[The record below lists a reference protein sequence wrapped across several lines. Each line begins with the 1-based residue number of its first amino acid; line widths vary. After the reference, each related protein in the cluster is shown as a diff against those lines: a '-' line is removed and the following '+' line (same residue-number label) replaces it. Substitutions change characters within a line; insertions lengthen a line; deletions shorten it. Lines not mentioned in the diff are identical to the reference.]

1 MLTYNVYHMQLPM
14 SDGQQDIRFDKIV
27 VLKEDDLEQLRT
39 RVGELLKE
47 EECKLVNF
55 GIFTK

>member
-1 MLTYNVYHMQLPM
+1 M

-55 GIFTK
+55 GIFTE